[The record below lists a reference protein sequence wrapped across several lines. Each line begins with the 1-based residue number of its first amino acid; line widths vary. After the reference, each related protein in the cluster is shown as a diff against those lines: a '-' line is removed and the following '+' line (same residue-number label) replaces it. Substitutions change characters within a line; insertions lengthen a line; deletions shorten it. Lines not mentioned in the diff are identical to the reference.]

1 MSHKLGIEL
10 GRVFEIG
17 FNLGILTYFKQTQ
30 FKQSYGDIYRTP
42 LSQLY
47 LYQISQ
53 KLANENCILD
63 QADRNTIAIWVKL
76 FLQKGWTSGVS
87 FIREYREATGW
98 RYSPEIEILYFQCDF
113 YNNNCFNLIEK
124 SEADA
129 YREILETQGFKNV
142 DISRYKQT
150 GEFLKADTLL
160 LTRCFDEYRILV
172 VDLSTFTTSAIYS
185 IQNIKNIET
194 LKHLLKQELNYIR
207 SKSRFCGLEIDT
219 GSSEN
224 YKVYSQKLER
234 YFSAFATK
242 DKEAVKVI
250 QACSYAWSFYQFLLD
265 EQYLKSDDPVKF
277 NCFGYS
283 DRLINGISL
292 NTDEKPGKE
301 SLNILKTCHKIYQN
315 KGTSEIR
322 ENRKKVLNVIQSNA
336 ARSFKNGGEFVDQIL
351 QAKPNVITAIHHQEV
366 LNVAES
372 DFFNTADQIS
382 HSLQRSLNLTQ
393 SNLSLRDAHAA
404 LIQRS
409 LSDPTISYLFLT
421 GNPGIGK
428 TTAVANY
435 ILNHLEDGTLLFY
448 VSPRIQVNRDI
459 VEKFR
464 DPSTQ
469 KLKSDQIICLNT
481 NAMILKEQK
490 GGCAVE
496 SYYHRFSEDVQIGK
510 VKFLKPSLERDY
522 HLKSSQRFGRNSEE
536 ILEVKPRNQAGVLAS
551 LSEAIHTCLIH
562 PDQFPNN
569 IIATA
574 SIQSLKETRSGNT
587 LKHLKGIF
595 SSVYNSSKKPPGVI
609 PEKMKALSQRLKNI
623 FIMIDEITG
632 SSEGVAFL
640 HGIIKFIKEYDL
652 LNPDYGFNIKVITAD
667 ASLTLKDVVES
678 HLSDQNVQAD
688 KIFVR
693 QVSPTK
699 EQCLWIDNFNF
710 LNQYSATL
718 INANS
723 YPASQLTIDY
733 QVLIHSVSDLENNED
748 DSTLINPMID
758 IIKRDILQRLN
769 QNKGQIIVYI
779 QNKEKLKKLIDL
791 IIKEIAQ
798 FEVEKDY
805 LEIHASLSEEEIAKI
820 QQFKDSVKVIFM
832 TASASRGLSFP
843 NTRFILV
850 EIPGFQIEQ
859 NLMEIIQVIYRGR
872 GGSLDQGEKFIKF
885 YLSDKAIYFTPKVD
899 QDNHPLSPAE
909 SQELAKISLQ
919 ESCLSALNI
928 LIILKAS
935 IMTRIV
941 GSGQIGFQHYVMIPI
956 GGKWIKQGGDSF
968 LGSMVTLYQ
977 EVVKESKKRRQDQR
991 LKEISQGL
999 LNLLSAQKIEIYRP
1013 PVTSKTQQEVSYL
1026 SLGSEILSKLEKSL
1040 DQFLDLPPLEK
1051 TYVRGS
1057 LLIIPLLEKTVREIN
1072 YIDLSRIFA
1081 LENSNFIQQLWSL
1094 IKGNSPKQIKTLVPF
1109 ALELAYNL
1117 IEVKGRSQQVMQT
1130 SKSCDRYYAFPIQTF
1145 LTFSELEE
1153 YFLSHHKLLP
1163 STFQEI
1169 LRHWVY
1175 SLASADNILPIDAN
1189 YQNIPYVV
1197 FNTNSMDKLGKNLFN
1212 ENQLFHSK
1220 EMNILNLILS
1230 QSD

>member
-1 MSHKLGIEL
+1 MISQLGIQL

-17 FNLGILTYFKQTQ
+17 FNLGILTYFKQQQ
-30 FKQSYGDIYRTP
+30 FKQSYQDIYVTP
-42 LSQLY
+42 LSQIY
-47 LYQISQ
+47 LYKISE
-53 KLANENCILD
+53 KIANENHHFD
-63 QADRNTIAIWVKL
+63 PSDRQTISTWVKL
-76 FLQKGWTSGVS
+76 FLQKGWTSGVT
-87 FIREYREATGW
+87 FIREYKEATGW
-98 RYSPEIEILYFQCDF
+98 KYDREIEIVYFQCDF
-113 YNNNCFNLIEK
+113 YNDNCFNLIEK
-124 SEADA
+124 TESAA
-129 YREILETQGFKNV
+129 YREVLETQGFNNV
-142 DISRYKQT
+142 DIIHYKDT

-160 LTRCFDEYRILV
+160 LTRYRDQYRILV

-185 IQNIKNIET
+185 IQNIKNIDT
-194 LKHLLKQELNYIR
+194 LKDLLKQELNYIR
-207 SKSRFCGLEIDT
+207 SKSQFCGLEIDT
-219 GSSEN
+219 GETNN
-224 YKVYSQKLER
+224 YQVFSQKLEQ
-234 YFSAFATK
+234 YFYAFTTK

-250 QACSYAWSFYQFLLD
+250 QACSYAWSFYDFLLKNC
-265 EQYLKSDDPVKF
+265 YLKSSDIVKF

-292 NTDEKPGKE
+292 NSE
-301 SLNILKTCHKIYQN
+301 SSLKILKTCYEIYRHKVQVNIP
-315 KGTSEIR
+315 
-322 ENRKKVLNVIQSNA
+322 ENRKKVLNVIKSNA
-336 ARSFKNGGEFVDQIL
+336 SKSFKNGSELVNSIME
-351 QAKPNVITAIHHQEV
+351 AKPNQITSITHQEILKV
-366 LNVAES
+366 RES
-372 DFFNTADQIS
+372 DFFNTADNIPET
-382 HSLQRSLNLTQ
+382 LQRSLHLTQ
-393 SNLSLRDAHAA
+393 PNLSLRDAHAE

-409 LSDPTISYLFLT
+409 LSDPKIPYLFLT

-428 TTAVANY
+428 TTAIANY
-435 ILNHLEDGTLLFY
+435 ILHHLEVGTLLFY

-459 VEKFR
+459 IEKFC
-464 DPSTQ
+464 DPVTHQ
-469 KLKSDQIICLNT
+469 LNDHIICLNT
-481 NAMILKEQK
+481 NAMILNAQK

-496 SYYHRFSEDVQIGK
+496 SYYHRFSEDVEIGK
-510 VKFLKPSLERDY
+510 VKFLNPSLERDY
-522 HLKSSQRFGRNSEE
+522 QLKSSQRFGRYSEE
-536 ILEVKPRNQAGVLAS
+536 VLEVKPRNQAGVLAS

-587 LKHLKGIF
+587 LEHLKRIF
-595 SSVYNSSKKPPGVI
+595 SSVYNSSTHRVI
-609 PEKMKALSQRLKNI
+609 PEKVKLLSQRLRNI

-640 HGIIKFIKEYDL
+640 HGITNFIEKYDL
-652 LNPDYGFNIKVITAD
+652 LNPDYGFNIKIITAD

-678 HLSDQNVQAD
+678 HLSDQNVQGD

-693 QVSPTK
+693 QVYPTQQ
-699 EQCLWIDNFNF
+699 QCLWVDQFKF

-733 QVLIHSVSDLENNED
+733 QVLIHSVSDQENNED
-748 DSTLINPMID
+748 DSTLINQMID
-758 IIKRDILQRLN
+758 IIKSDILNRLN
-769 QNKGQIIVYI
+769 QNQGQIIVYI
-779 QNKEKLKKLIDL
+779 QNKDKLKKLIDL
-791 IIKEIAQ
+791 IAKQ
-798 FEVEKDY
+798 LPNFEVKKDY
-805 LEIHASLSEEEIAKI
+805 LEIHASLSEEEIAHI

-843 NTRFILV
+843 NTRYILV

-872 GGSLDQGEKFIKF
+872 GGSLDQGEKLIKF

-956 GGKWIKQGGDSF
+956 GGKSIKQAGDSF

-991 LKEISQGL
+991 LKEICQRL

-1013 PVTSKTQQEVSYL
+1013 PVTSKTQQDVSYL
-1026 SLGSEILSKLEKSL
+1026 SLGWEILSKLEKSL

-1057 LLIIPLLEKTVREIN
+1057 LLIIPLSEKTVKEIN
-1072 YIDLSRIFA
+1072 YIDLSRILA
-1081 LENSNFIQQLWSL
+1081 LENSDFLKQLWGL
-1094 IKGNSPKQIKTLVPF
+1094 AKGNYPKQIKTLVYS
-1109 ALELAYNL
+1109 ALELVHNL
-1117 IEVKGRSQQVMQT
+1117 FEVKERSQQVIQT

-1145 LTFSELEE
+1145 LTFPELEE
-1153 YFLSHHKLLP
+1153 YFLSDRKWLP
-1163 STFQEI
+1163 PSFQDI
-1169 LRHWVY
+1169 LRRLIY
-1175 SLASADNILPIDAN
+1175 FLASADNILPVDGN
-1189 YQNIPYVV
+1189 YKNLPYVV

>member
-1 MSHKLGIEL
+1 MISQLGIQL
-10 GRVFEIG
+10 GRIFEIG
-17 FNLGILTYFKQTQ
+17 FNLGILTYFKQRQ
-30 FKQSYGDIYRTP
+30 FKQSYQDIYVAP
-42 LSQLY
+42 LSQIY
-47 LYQISQ
+47 LYKISE
-53 KLANENCILD
+53 KLANENHYFDRSDRQTIL
-63 QADRNTIAIWVKL
+63 TWVKL
-76 FLQKGWTSGVS
+76 FLQKGWTSGVT

-98 RYSPEIEILYFQCDF
+98 KDDREIEILYFQCDF
-113 YNNNCFNLIEK
+113 YNDNCFNLIEK
-124 SEADA
+124 NENTA
-129 YREILETQGFKNV
+129 YREVLETQGFNNV
-142 DISRYKQT
+142 DIIHYKDT

-160 LTRCFDEYRILV
+160 LTRYRDQYRILV
-172 VDLSTFTTSAIYS
+172 VDLSTFTTSAVYS
-185 IQNIKNIET
+185 IQDIKNIDT
-194 LKHLLKQELNYIR
+194 LKKLLKQELNYIR
-207 SKSRFCGLEIDT
+207 SKSQFCGLEIDT
-219 GSSEN
+219 GETNN
-224 YKVYSQKLER
+224 YQVFSQKLEQ
-234 YFSAFATK
+234 YFSAFSTK

-250 QACSYAWSFYQFLLD
+250 QAGSYAWSFYDFLLKNC
-265 EQYLKSDDPVKF
+265 YLKSSDSVKF

-292 NTDEKPGKE
+292 NSE
-301 SLNILKTCHKIYQN
+301 SSLKILKTCYEIYRHKVKIN
-315 KGTSEIR
+315 IS
-322 ENRKKVLNVIQSNA
+322 ENRKRVLNVIKSNA
-336 ARSFKNGGEFVDQIL
+336 SKSFKNGSELVNSIIE
-351 QAKPNVITAIHHQEV
+351 AKPNQITSITHQEV
-366 LNVAES
+366 LKVRES
-372 DFFNTADQIS
+372 DFFNTADNIPET
-382 HSLQRSLNLTQ
+382 LQRSLHLTQ
-393 SNLSLRDAHAA
+393 NNLSLRDAHAE

-409 LSDPTISYLFLT
+409 LSDPQIPYLFLT

-428 TTAVANY
+428 TTAIANY
-435 ILNHLEDGTLLFY
+435 ILHHLETGTLLFY

-459 VEKFR
+459 IEKFC
-464 DPSTQ
+464 DPVTHQ
-469 KLKSDQIICLNT
+469 LNNNIICLNT
-481 NAMILKEQK
+481 NAMILNDQK

-510 VKFLKPSLERDY
+510 VKFLNASLERDY
-522 HLKSSQRFGRNSEE
+522 QLKSSQRFGRNSEE
-536 ILEVKPRNQAGVLAS
+536 VLEVKPRNQAGVLAS

-574 SIQSLKETRSGNT
+574 SIQALKETRSGNT
-587 LKHLKGIF
+587 LKHLKRIF
-595 SSVYNSSKKPPGVI
+595 SSVYNSSTRRVI
-609 PEKMKALSQRLKNI
+609 PEKVKLLSQRLRNI

-632 SSEGVAFL
+632 SPEGVAFL
-640 HGIIKFIKEYDL
+640 HGIKTFIEEYDL

-693 QVSPTK
+693 QVSPTQQ
-699 EQCLWIDNFNF
+699 QCLWVDQFKF
-710 LNQYSATL
+710 LNQYPATL

-733 QVLIHSVSDLENNED
+733 QVLIHSVSDQENNED
-748 DSTLINPMID
+748 DLTLINQMID
-758 IIKRDILQRLN
+758 IIKSDILQRLN
-769 QNKGQIIVYI
+769 QNQGQIIVYI
-779 QNKEKLKKLIDL
+779 QNKDKLKKLIDL
-791 IIKEIAQ
+791 IAKQ
-798 FEVEKDY
+798 LPNFEAEKDY
-805 LEIHASLSEEEIAKI
+805 LEIHASLSEKEIANI
-820 QQFKDSVKVIFM
+820 QQFKDSVNVIFM

-843 NTRFILV
+843 NTRYILV

-909 SQELAKISLQ
+909 SQELAKIYLQ

-941 GSGQIGFQHYVMIPI
+941 GSGQIGFQSYVMIPI
-956 GGKWIKQGGDSF
+956 GGKSIKQGGDSF

-977 EVVKESKKRRQDQR
+977 EVQKESKKHRQDQH
-991 LKEISQGL
+991 LKEISQRL

-1026 SLGSEILSKLEKSL
+1026 SLGWEILSKLEKSL

-1057 LLIIPLLEKTVREIN
+1057 LLIIPLSEKTVREIN

-1081 LENSNFIQQLWSL
+1081 LENSDFFKQLWGL
-1094 IKGNSPKQIKTLVPF
+1094 AKGNYPKQIKTLVAS
-1109 ALELAYNL
+1109 ALELVYTL
-1117 IEVKGRSQQVMQT
+1117 VEVKERSQQVIQT

-1153 YFLSHHKLLP
+1153 YFLSDRKLLP
-1163 STFQEI
+1163 PSFQDI
-1169 LRHWVY
+1169 LRRLVY
-1175 SLASADNILPIDAN
+1175 ALASADNILPVDGN
-1189 YQNIPYVV
+1189 YRNLPYVV